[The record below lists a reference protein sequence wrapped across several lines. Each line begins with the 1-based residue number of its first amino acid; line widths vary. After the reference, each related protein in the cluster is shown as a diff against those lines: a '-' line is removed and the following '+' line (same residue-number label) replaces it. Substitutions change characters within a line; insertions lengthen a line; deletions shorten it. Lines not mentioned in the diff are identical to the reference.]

1 MSDTTIIK
9 QARPPH
15 SRRQRVAALGLTVA
29 VAVACPD
36 VAAAFPSVDLAN
48 LDPVPVGT
56 DLATPDAQDLRHQ
69 LQLANGISA
78 PAGGGWTF
86 VPRIDAQEMLTDN
99 VFQAHS
105 PRQYDVV
112 SYFAPGFSIAGNTPR
127 LNMSLQYAPTLSIY
141 ARSSSLNALTQ
152 QLNGIGD
159 VTLIPELAFLDIRAL
174 SGVQNAFGGIG
185 GLGTVGSSAGA
196 ASSGSSGLGSLGGGG
211 QGLTRQNEVQSS
223 SINISPYL
231 MRKFADIGTGRVG
244 YSSTISR
251 SAQLSGFASSPLP
264 SGGMNG
270 QTVTTNE
277 ETINFVTGDILDRF
291 QDTFDADVTQSAFE
305 TQAGSVNSFTGAAAP
320 TTTHGTSKRDIV
332 SNKISY
338 AFSHA
343 VMLFASGGYE
353 NISYSNGAAQPI
365 NDMTWSIGTTLS
377 PTQESRLTVS
387 YGHQNGYDSLS
398 ADGSLPL
405 SARTLLN
412 LSYGHTL
419 GTHLENLRNQLNLAT
434 ISSSGTSGAN
444 GSNLFG
450 TTNAQP
456 LQNGVFRTDT
466 LTIGTQT
473 VLDRDVFSINLLL
486 SKQTTQ
492 SAASSSADSKT
503 FNITWMRQMRP
514 DMTVNAAFSYAV
526 QSQAVSTGLNPGN
539 NVSLAA
545 SLGGQWQISDSVGAS
560 LRYSLLERHAA
571 VASFNIYQN
580 MLILGVSKT
589 F

>member
-9 QARPPH
+9 QARSPH

-29 VAVACPD
+29 VAVAFPD

-185 GLGTVGSSAGA
+185 GLGSVGSSAGA

-231 MRKFADIGTGRVG
+231 MRKFADIGTGRV
-244 YSSTISR
+244 
-251 SAQLSGFASSPLP
+251 
-264 SGGMNG
+264 
-270 QTVTTNE
+270 
-277 ETINFVTGDILDRF
+277 FV
-291 QDTFDADVTQSAFE
+291 
-305 TQAGSVNSFTGAAAP
+305 N
-320 TTTHGTSKRDIV
+320 
-332 SNKISY
+332 N
-338 AFSHA
+338 
-343 VMLFASGGYE
+343 
-353 NISYSNGAAQPI
+353 QPI
-365 NDMTWSIGTTLS
+365 GA
-377 PTQESRLTVS
+377 VV
-387 YGHQNGYDSLS
+387 G
-398 ADGSLPL
+398 
-405 SARTLLN
+405 
-412 LSYGHTL
+412 
-419 GTHLENLRNQLNLAT
+419 LR
-434 ISSSGTSGAN
+434 
-444 GSNLFG
+444 
-450 TTNAQP
+450 
-456 LQNGVFRTDT
+456 
-466 LTIGTQT
+466 
-473 VLDRDVFSINLLL
+473 VLD
-486 SKQTTQ
+486 
-492 SAASSSADSKT
+492 
-503 FNITWMRQMRP
+503 
-514 DMTVNAAFSYAV
+514 
-526 QSQAVSTGLNPGN
+526 
-539 NVSLAA
+539 
-545 SLGGQWQISDSVGAS
+545 
-560 LRYSLLERHAA
+560 AA
-571 VASFNIYQN
+571 VRRYERSDCHDQRRNHQFRHR
-580 MLILGVSKT
+580 
-589 F
+589 